1 MGVEPKVPVAFSAAL
16 QWTNANVRTW
26 RGADILNLNARHDSF
41 RLVGD
46 LVATVAH
53 ELIHDAQAR
62 LHDDESLP
70 PVLRTLYREGAA
82 VFGVSLLFPKM
93 GDAAL
98 GMKAQHVEKAKQ
110 VTSEGAAALLAAL
123 DGDRAGGRR
132 FFQGGFTDPLLP
144 PRMGYFLGLRGR
156 RRRCAWIRRLSAL
169 KPARRSP
176 GSLPPFHDE
185 GARGAEP
192 LGPRNSGREVPPG
205 AGAAERREV
214 CQRVRGRQV

>member
-26 RGADILNLNARHDSF
+26 RGADILNLNARHESF

-98 GMKAQHVEKAKQ
+98 GMNARPAHSHPSMTKVH
-110 VTSEGAAALLAAL
+110 
-123 DGDRAGGRR
+123 AGQNHWVLGTPVAR
-132 FFQGGFTDPLLP
+132 FRPVQ
-144 PRMGYFLGLRGR
+144 
-156 RRRCAWIRRLSAL
+156 
-169 KPARRSP
+169 
-176 GSLPPFHDE
+176 
-185 GARGAEP
+185 
-192 LGPRNSGREVPPG
+192 VPPSAGKSASEFEDVRCDIQPSG
-205 AGAAERREV
+205 AISY
-214 CQRVRGRQV
+214 RQLAGVVAW